1 MKNEIMSYFQATQ
14 MVDLAT
20 CEQGQPRLRPMT
32 LIWYEGRFFF
42 ATGSADNKCAQIEAN
57 PRVEFCYLLNTE
69 TNKGYIRATGTLD
82 KVSDIGMKKTIADH
96 ATYIYDYW
104 SDPADEG
111 YRLYEMTF
119 TQVQYIKPGE
129 MIAQVIDW

>member
-1 MKNEIMSYFQATQ
+1 MKNEIMNYFKATQ

-20 CEQGQPRLRPMT
+20 CDQGQPRLRPMT
-32 LIWYEGRFFF
+32 LIHYEGRFFF
-42 ATGSADNKCAQIEAN
+42 ATGSADNKCTQIEDN
-57 PRVEFCYLLNTE
+57 PRVEFCHLLKTE
-69 TNKGYIRATGTLD
+69 TNMGYIRATGTLD
-82 KVSDIGMKKTIADH
+82 KVSDITFKKAIADH
-96 ATYIYDYW
+96 ATYIYNYW